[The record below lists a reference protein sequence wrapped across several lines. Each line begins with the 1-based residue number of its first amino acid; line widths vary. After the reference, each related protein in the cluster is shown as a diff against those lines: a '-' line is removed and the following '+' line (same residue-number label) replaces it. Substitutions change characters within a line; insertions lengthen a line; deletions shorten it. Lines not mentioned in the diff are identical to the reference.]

1 VSTPAVTLF
10 LALLTVGAQLAV
22 AVTALLALAGR
33 WWPAAARLRHGLATV
48 VAPQALQLAFLVALV
63 ATLGSLYLSE
73 VAHFTPCVLCWYQ
86 RAAMYPLAV
95 VLGVAA
101 WRRDLAVRPYG
112 LALAAVGAPISAYH
126 YLLERFPALEA
137 GTCDPDNPC
146 TLLWVWRFHYISI
159 PLMAASA
166 FALVAV
172 LLLAARAADPA
183 ADLESE
189 PDPAALAGAAR
200 ERS

>member
-1 VSTPAVTLF
+1 MSTPAVTLF

-22 AVTALLALAGR
+22 AVAVVLALTGR
-33 WWPAAARLRHGLATV
+33 RWPAAARLRHGLAGV

-95 VLGVAA
+95 VLGLAA

-112 LALAAVGAPISAYH
+112 LALAAVGLPISVYH

-172 LLLAARAADPA
+172 LLLVASAAGPA
-183 ADLESE
+183 AG
-189 PDPAALAGAAR
+189 PQGGRDPAALAGA
-200 ERS
+200 ERT